1 MKKRN
6 PKNERIK
13 YRYMAY
19 LEKAK
24 QMAPSSAEAAA
35 AAITQFEATTGYKDF
50 ATFHIEQAARFK
62 RVLEEE
68 RHHRT
73 GRPLSKATLQAR
85 LLSVKAFFFW
95 LAGQPG
101 YKSRISYSDCE
112 YFNPPAKDARIAAAR
127 REKPV
132 PTLDQIRHVL
142 SLMPTTTL
150 IERRDRALIA
160 FALLSGARDDA
171 IASLQLGQVDPV
183 RRCIDQDAR
192 TVRTK
197 FSKTMLT
204 SFFPVG
210 EDIEAIVR
218 DWLDCLRTECLFSDA
233 DPLFPATLRGLN
245 ENGEFA
251 AVGLSRDFW
260 TTADPIRKAFKIAFA
275 AAGLPYFN
283 PHSFRSTLAQLGQR
297 ECDTPEQLKAWSQ
310 NLGHED
316 MLTTLT
322 SYGKLDGHRQREIM
336 NALAAATPGNGAPEE
351 GKPTPEEVDRVLAYL
366 QGKR

>member
-1 MKKRN
+1 VTKRN

-13 YRYMAY
+13 HRYMAY

-50 ATFHIEQAARFK
+50 AAFHIEQAARFK
-62 RVLEEE
+62 RVLEDE

-73 GRPLSKATLQAR
+73 GKPLAKATIHSR
-85 LLSVKAFFFW
+85 LLAVKAFFVW
-95 LAGQPG
+95 LAGYPG
-101 YKSRISYSDCE
+101 YKSKITYSDCE
-112 YFNPPAKDARIAAAR
+112 YFNPPAKDARIASAQ

-132 PTLDQIRHVL
+132 PTLEQIRHAL
-142 SLMPTTTL
+142 ATMPNSTF
-150 IERRDRALIA
+150 IEKRDRALIA

-171 IASLQLGQVDPV
+171 IASLQLGQVDPL

-210 EDIEAIVR
+210 DDIEGIVT
-218 DWLDCLRTECLFSDA
+218 DWLNCLRTECLFSDT

-245 ENGEFA
+245 EKGEFA
-251 AVGLSRDFW
+251 ALGLSRDFW
-260 TTADPIRKAFKIAFA
+260 TTADPIRKAFKTAFA

-283 PHSFRSTLAQLGQR
+283 PHSFRSTLAQLGLR
-297 ECDTPEQLKAWSQ
+297 LCDTPEQLKAWSQ

-322 SYGKLDGHRQREIM
+322 SYGKLDGHRQRELL
-336 NALAAATPGNGAPEE
+336 NRLAVGPDAGSRED
-351 GKPTPEEVDRVLAYL
+351 GKPTPEEVGRVLAFL
-366 QGKR
+366 QAQQ